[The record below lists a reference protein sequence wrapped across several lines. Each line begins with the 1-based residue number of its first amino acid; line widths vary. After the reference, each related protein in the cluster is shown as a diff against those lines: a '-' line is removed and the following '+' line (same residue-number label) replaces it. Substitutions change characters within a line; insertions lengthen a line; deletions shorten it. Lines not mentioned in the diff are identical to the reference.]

1 MTLAGFQGDPEQQA
15 LLRAVLGAGEPA
27 ALVPWLAPGHAA
39 RHMQQQRG
47 VQAYRANGQALAE
60 RALAA
65 AYPVLVQMI
74 GAQDFAQ
81 LAHHF
86 WSVQPPLRGDMACW
100 GDTLADFIDAAPQ
113 LAAEPCLGD
122 VARLEWQLHLA
133 SSAADVELDLPSF
146 ALLASGDAAPY
157 PLTLGAGLALL
168 ASDSPVASLVNAH
181 LHGEP
186 SLPEAAQRLADG
198 CAEHALVWRQGFKPC
213 ARVSNAAEQHLL
225 GVLLAGGSLLDALDA
240 LDAMPADGAEPFD
253 FNRWLGTAV
262 QTGVVCGALSLHT
275 P

>member
-1 MTLAGFQGDPEQQA
+1 MTLAGFRGDPEQQA
-15 LLRAVLGAGEPA
+15 LLRAVLGAGDPA
-27 ALVPWLAPGHAA
+27 ALAPWLASGHAA
-39 RHMQQQRG
+39 RHLQQQRG

-81 LAHHF
+81 LARHF
-86 WSVQPPLRGDMACW
+86 WSVQPPRRGDMACW

-122 VARLEWQLHLA
+122 VARLEWLIHLA
-133 SSAADVELDLPSF
+133 SSAADVETDLPSL
-146 ALLASGDAAPY
+146 ALLASGDPAQNT
-157 PLTLGAGLALL
+157 LRLGAGLGLL
-168 ASDSPVASLVNAH
+168 ASDYPVASLVNAH
-181 LHGEP
+181 LHGAP
-186 SLPEAAQRLADG
+186 SLPEAAQGLADG
-198 CAEHALVWRQGFKPC
+198 RAEQTLVWRQGFKPC
-213 ARVSNAAEQHLL
+213 TRVSSVAEHQLL
-225 GVLLAGGSLLDALDA
+225 GVLLAGGSVLDALDA
-240 LDAMPADGAEPFD
+240 VPDDSAEPFD
-253 FNRWLGTAV
+253 FTRWLGAAV